1 MFGGFLG
8 GSYNP
13 FPNFTF
19 SGPLRPAYPL
29 SAKRQVPG
37 HIARPEY
44 AEDGQ
49 PLPVL
54 STLAGEKLIM
64 CQVSLGAK

>member
-1 MFGGFLG
+1 MSGRFLG

-29 SAKRQVPG
+29 SAKRQVPD

-44 AEDGQ
+44 AEDG
-49 PLPVL
+49 
-54 STLAGEKLIM
+54 
-64 CQVSLGAK
+64 